1 MGKKGSPRHR
11 KRLSAPITY
20 PIKRKHG
27 TFTIRPYPT
36 RSKIETS
43 IPLGIIMR
51 EMLGY
56 AKTLSEVK
64 RILVKKLIKI
74 DGKVCTNYKYA
85 LGPMDILEIS
95 KTNEYFR
102 LTPYRGKRE
111 FKLHPIS
118 KEEAHLKILRIN
130 GKRTVKGGQIQIN
143 FHDGRNHLIN
153 LEEEQKFPVNQ
164 LTVKDSILFNLEDK
178 TIDDHYPF
186 ATGSTALIMGGHNT
200 GLFGRIQEIEQ
211 QSGRK
216 MRTVTL
222 ETEEGEIKTTEG
234 NIFIIGR
241 EKPVIEIPI
250 ETPIEIPPETG
261 AKIDEL

>member
-1 MGKKGSPRHR
+1 MGKKGSSRHK

-27 TFTIRPYPT
+27 TFTINPYPT
-36 RSKIETS
+36 RSKMEVS

-64 RILVKKLIKI
+64 RILVKGFIKV
-74 DGKVCTNYKYA
+74 DGKVQTSYKSA

-95 KTNEYFR
+95 QTEEYFR
-102 LTPYRGKRE
+102 LTPYRGKRQL
-111 FKLHPIS
+111 KLHPIS
-118 KEEAHLKILRIN
+118 KDEAHQKLLRIN
-130 GKRTVKGGQIQIN
+130 GKQTVKGKRIQLS
-143 FHDGRNHLIN
+143 FHDGRNYLIDP
-153 LEEEQKFPVNQ
+153 EEEQQLPVSQ
-164 LTVKDSILFNLEDK
+164 LAVKDSILFNLENK
-178 TIDDHYPF
+178 TIENHYPF
-186 ATGSTALIMGGHNT
+186 AVDSTAMIMGGHNT
-200 GLFGRIQEIEQ
+200 GVVGRIQEIEPQ
-211 QSGRK
+211 GGGK

-241 EKPVIEIPI
+241 EKPVIEIPRKT
-250 ETPIEIPPETG
+250 EVEIPTETG
-261 AKIDEL
+261 AEVDES